1 MSLAEE
7 VKRVLLENPEIL
19 AEALLAHPEVVYQ
32 ALAKLAPWERLATK
46 EDIEKLRSEVATKKD
61 LETMATKEDLE
72 KLRAEM
78 ATKEDLEKLRSE
90 VATKEE
96 LEKLRSEMATKS
108 DLEKM
113 ATKEDLERLKAVMAT
128 KEDLEKVKAMMA
140 TKEDLERLR
149 EEVDAQLRFL
159 AIRVEALGA
168 RWSVVSE
175 EAFREGVREV
185 LREAGFVVEKWLYY
199 DGEGFIYG
207 YPSEVELDVV
217 VRDGVTMAVEIAS
230 SLKRADL
237 HAVRRK
243 AELYEKAT
251 GRKVDRVVVI
261 TPYISDRNPP
271 YVKAMAER
279 LGVKI
284 VTPEEAAQKPA

>member
-7 VKRVLLENPEIL
+7 VKRVLLEHPEIL

-46 EDIEKLRSEVATKKD
+46 EDIERLRSE
-61 LETMATKEDLE
+61 
-72 KLRAEM
+72 
-78 ATKEDLEKLRSE
+78 
-90 VATKEE
+90 
-96 LEKLRSEMATKS
+96 
-108 DLEKM
+108 
-113 ATKEDLERLKAVMAT
+113 
-128 KEDLEKVKAMMA
+128 MA

-149 EEVDAQLRFL
+149 SEVATKEDLEKVRAVMATKEELRSLEERLGKVEKRLDEIDAQLRFL

-168 RWSVVSE
+168 RWGVVSE
-175 EAFREGVREV
+175 EAFREGVRE
-185 LREAGFVVEKWLYY
+185 LLKEAGFVVEKWLYY